1 MSPIKSLKRKSL
13 KHKSLKRKSLKRKSL
28 KRKSMRGGVDKN
40 EYETAKKRL
49 EEAKKAY
56 PAWDINNK
64 TAEHQENEILDYPS
78 TDPTRIKHEKEM
90 KEYKEA
96 KAAFNNLDKEHDA
109 KGKVFDD
116 DDVLPNSSCTI
127 S

>member
-1 MSPIKSLKRKSL
+1 MSPIKSLKR
-13 KHKSLKRKSLKRKSL
+13 KSLKRKSLKRKSL
-28 KRKSMRGGVDKN
+28 KRKSMRGGVHQD

-56 PAWDINNK
+56 PAWDINDK

-78 TDPTRIKHEKEM
+78 TDTTRIKHEKEM

-96 KAAFNNLDKEHDA
+96 KAAFNKLDKEHDA
-109 KGKVFDD
+109 KGKVFDED
-116 DDVLPNSSCTI
+116 DTLPNSSCTI